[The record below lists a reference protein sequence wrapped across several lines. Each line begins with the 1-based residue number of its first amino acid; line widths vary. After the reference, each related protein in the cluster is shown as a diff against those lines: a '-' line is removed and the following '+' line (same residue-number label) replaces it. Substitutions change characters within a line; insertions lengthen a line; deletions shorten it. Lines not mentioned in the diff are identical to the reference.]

1 MNDKNT
7 KTKQKNNVNNSFS
20 NLQLSLV
27 LKDLGF
33 CTYSKFLI
41 FYFFEV
47 ENFLRFYCK
56 VDG

>member
-1 MNDKNT
+1 MNNKNT

-27 LKDLGF
+27 LEDLGF
-33 CTYSKFLI
+33 CTYSKILI

-47 ENFLRFYCK
+47 ENFLRF
-56 VDG
+56 

>member
-7 KTKQKNNVNNSFS
+7 KAKQKNNVNNSFS

-47 ENFLRFYCK
+47 ENFLRF
-56 VDG
+56 